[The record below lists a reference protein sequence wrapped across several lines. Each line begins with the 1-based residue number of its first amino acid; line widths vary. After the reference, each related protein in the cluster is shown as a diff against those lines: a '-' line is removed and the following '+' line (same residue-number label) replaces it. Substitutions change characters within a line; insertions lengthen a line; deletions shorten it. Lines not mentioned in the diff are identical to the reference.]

1 MNDALYGLT
10 PDPSEDFGVNLGA
23 LAPRGERNVLIAS
36 LDSVLRG
43 SSNPFFPYM
52 KTRIEEGIDSRSRAK
67 TQHAAQA
74 NTPANWRLEVWR
86 HHCVLYELFSGPVGP
101 TRRAAVGQVWSS
113 QLNHNRR
120 RVAPWLTGGGY
131 S

>member
-36 LDSVLRG
+36 LDSLLRV

-52 KTRIEEGIDSRSRAK
+52 KTRIEESIDSRSRAK

-74 NTPANWRLEVWR
+74 NTPAVPTGGWRFGDLTAFFMN
-86 HHCVLYELFSGPVGP
+86 FSRTDRINP
-101 TRRAAVGQVWSS
+101 TRRRAAKFGPVS
-113 QLNHNRR
+113 
-120 RVAPWLTGGGY
+120 LTTAAAGLLLG
-131 S
+131 